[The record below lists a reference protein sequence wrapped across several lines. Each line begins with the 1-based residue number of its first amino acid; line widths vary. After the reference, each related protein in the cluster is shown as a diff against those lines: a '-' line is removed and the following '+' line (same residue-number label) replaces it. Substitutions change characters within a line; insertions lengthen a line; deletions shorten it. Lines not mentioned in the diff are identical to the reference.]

1 MNLLFLFWISGLID
15 MVKFFLFVL
24 SPVLPDTES
33 IPNSP
38 LYQVL
43 EGPNDLTTNDTQEL
57 SAHTESSPRRF
68 RSDSDYDEPS
78 DRAVRPVV
86 GLAVNAKKN
95 DSQSEII
102 VKNRIPNRRIIYGQQ
117 ALENSVE
124 YSYSYSVA
132 NENLSIE
139 VSNKNQQEVPNR
151 QDPRYHVLERPNT
164 HYQGLERETS
174 DDSYEQ
180 MRVLNPS
187 DYQALDE
194 TTQSFYHPLKKNDKS
209 FQKR

>member
-1 MNLLFLFWISGLID
+1 

-209 FQKR
+209 SQK

>member
-1 MNLLFLFWISGLID
+1 ML
-15 MVKFFLFVL
+15 
-24 SPVLPDTES
+24 PVLPDTES

-57 SAHTESSPRRF
+57 SAHTERSPRRF

-78 DRAVRPVV
+78 DRAARPVV

-95 DSQSEII
+95 DTQSEII
-102 VKNRIPNRRIIYGQQ
+102 VKNRNPRRIINGQQ

-139 VSNKNQQEVPNR
+139 VSKKNHQEVPNR

-164 HYQGLERETS
+164 QYQGLERETRDNS
-174 DDSYEQ
+174 HEQ
-180 MRVLNPS
+180 MRDLNPS

-209 FQKR
+209 SQK

>member
-209 FQKR
+209 SQK

>member
-1 MNLLFLFWISGLID
+1 
-15 MVKFFLFVL
+15 MVKSCLFVL
-24 SPVLPDTES
+24 PSVLPDTES

-57 SAHTESSPRRF
+57 SAHTERSPRRF

-78 DRAVRPVV
+78 GRAARRVV

-95 DSQSEII
+95 DTR
-102 VKNRIPNRRIIYGQQ
+102 NPRRIINGQQ
-117 ALENSVE
+117 AFENSVE
-124 YSYSYSVA
+124 YSCSYSVA
-132 NENLSIE
+132 NEDLSIE
-139 VSNKNQQEVPNR
+139 VGKKNQQEVPNR
-151 QDPRYHVLERPNT
+151 QDPRYHVLERPDT
-164 HYQGLERETS
+164 QYQGLERETR

-180 MRVLNPS
+180 MRDLNPS

-194 TTQSFYHPLKKNDKS
+194 TTQSFYHPLKTSDKS
-209 FQKR
+209 SQK

>member
-1 MNLLFLFWISGLID
+1 M
-15 MVKFFLFVL
+15 
-24 SPVLPDTES
+24 E
-33 IPNSP
+33 
-38 LYQVL
+38 
-43 EGPNDLTTNDTQEL
+43 DLTTNDTQEL
-57 SAHTESSPRRF
+57 SAHTERSPRRF

-78 DRAVRPVV
+78 DRAARPVV
-86 GLAVNAKKN
+86 GFAVNAKKN
-95 DSQSEII
+95 VTQYEII
-102 VKNRIPNRRIIYGQQ
+102 DKNRNPRRIINGQQ

-151 QDPRYHVLERPNT
+151 QDPRYHVLERPNNL
-164 HYQGLERETS
+164 YQGLERETRDNS
-174 DDSYEQ
+174 HEQ
-180 MRVLNPS
+180 MRDLNPS

-209 FQKR
+209 SH

>member
-1 MNLLFLFWISGLID
+1 
-15 MVKFFLFVL
+15 MVKFCLFLL
-24 SPVLPDTES
+24 PSVLPDTES

-57 SAHTESSPRRF
+57 SAHTERSLRRF

-78 DRAVRPVV
+78 GRAARRVV

-95 DSQSEII
+95 DTQYESID
-102 VKNRIPNRRIIYGQQ
+102 KNRNPRRIINGQQ
-117 ALENSVE
+117 AFENSVE
-124 YSYSYSVA
+124 YSCSYSVA
-132 NENLSIE
+132 NEDLSIE
-139 VSNKNQQEVPNR
+139 VGKKNQQEVPNR

-164 HYQGLERETS
+164 QYQGLERETR

-180 MRVLNPS
+180 MRHLNPS

-194 TTQSFYHPLKKNDKS
+194 TTQSFYHPLKKSDKS
-209 FQKR
+209 SQK

>member
-1 MNLLFLFWISGLID
+1 M
-15 MVKFFLFVL
+15 
-24 SPVLPDTES
+24 
-33 IPNSP
+33 
-38 LYQVL
+38 L
-43 EGPNDLTTNDTQEL
+43 EGPNDLITNDTQEF
-57 SAHTESSPRRF
+57 SAHTEHSPGRF

-78 DRAVRPVV
+78 DRAARPVV
-86 GLAVNAKKN
+86 GLPVNAKKN
-95 DSQSEII
+95 DTQYEII
-102 VKNRIPNRRIIYGQQ
+102 DKNRTPRRIINGQQ

-124 YSYSYSVA
+124 YSCSYSVA
-132 NENLSIE
+132 NEDLSIE

-164 HYQGLERETS
+164 QYQGLERETR

-209 FQKR
+209 SQK

>member
-1 MNLLFLFWISGLID
+1 MLE
-15 MVKFFLFVL
+15 V
-24 SPVLPDTES
+24 
-33 IPNSP
+33 PN
-38 LYQVL
+38 
-43 EGPNDLTTNDTQEL
+43 EITTNDTQEL
-57 SAHTESSPRRF
+57 SAHTERSPGHF
-68 RSDSDYDEPS
+68 RSDSDYDQPS
-78 DRAVRPVV
+78 DRAARPVV
-86 GLAVNAKKN
+86 DLAVNAKKN
-95 DSQSEII
+95 DTQSEII
-102 VKNRIPNRRIIYGQQ
+102 VKNRNPRRIINGQQ

-132 NENLSIE
+132 NENLSID
-139 VSNKNQQEVPNR
+139 VSKKNQQEVPNR

-164 HYQGLERETS
+164 QYQGPERETR

-209 FQKR
+209 SQK